1 MSNENDVLSKW
12 KKGVKNP
19 PSDYSEILPVT
30 IELHGYSDCCVAQ
43 HVSIYP
49 SKATEVDLSHYIPGC
64 DYTIKVCA
72 KEDSKVEDASV
83 QNA

>member
-1 MSNENDVLSKW
+1 MSKEHDLLFNW

-19 PSDYSEILPVT
+19 PFDYSDVLPVT

-49 SKATEVDLSHYIPGC
+49 SKATEVDLSYYIPGC
-64 DYTIKVCA
+64 NYIIKVCE
-72 KEDSKVEDASV
+72 KEVSKVEDASAV
-83 QNA
+83 NV